1 MAKTWRRGYLS
12 PMILAERIAIRT
24 SPDAVFRFFAEMERN
39 YLRWHPD
46 HVLFRWEGE
55 PGLREGAEFYF
66 EERIGGKILKKR
78 VRFTRIEPGHII
90 EFAPVSFLFR
100 LFLPR
105 ITFRITKEN
114 GNCLVAQEIQIRT
127 GPIGRALNRRQFEAV
142 QQHMRE
148 EGENMKRL
156 LESD

>member
-1 MAKTWRRGYLS
+1 
-12 PMILAERIAIRT
+12 MILAERIAIRT
-24 SPDAVFRFFAEMERN
+24 SPDAVFHFFAEMERN

-46 HVLFRWEGE
+46 HVLFRWDGE

-66 EERIGGKILKKR
+66 EEWIGGELLKKR

-90 EFAPVSFLFR
+90 EFAPVSFFFR

-105 ITFRITKEN
+105 MTFLIARNN
-114 GNCLVAQEIQIRT
+114 GTCHLTQEIQVRI
-127 GPIGRALNRRQFEAV
+127 GPIAAALNKRRFDAV
-142 QQHMRE
+142 RRHMRE

-156 LESD
+156 LEAD